1 MEVKMDGKLE
11 ELTLMLLY
19 LTSWQENAAGKKIS
33 LSWKGYP
40 FDVLDKLTEEGY
52 ISGTKKAKSVYISE
66 EGLKAAE
73 KLLKKYAILK

>member
-1 MEVKMDGKLE
+1 
-11 ELTLMLLY
+11 
-19 LTSWQENAAGKKIS
+19 
-33 LSWKGYP
+33 
-40 FDVLDKLTEEGY
+40 LTEEGY